1 MKGIVNR
8 GDPTKILWFF
18 SRRHSFGFP
27 WKSMLSSYKLLS
39 FVYICQV
46 EEDVA
51 PLARAN
57 AQIRESLEQLQQHL
71 MQLRSVSA
79 MDASLTDSLLD

>member
-1 MKGIVNR
+1 MNL
-8 GDPTKILWFF
+8 DQST
-18 SRRHSFGFP
+18 HS
-27 WKSMLSSYKLLS
+27 SLLS
-39 FVYICQV
+39 ASMNGGTMHNKSELTAVISAV

-71 MQLRSVSA
+71 IQLRSVSS
-79 MDASLTDSLLD
+79 MEGSLTDSLLD